1 MSTTLKFVGGCAA
14 LWMLTSMPPINN
26 IGFVASTRRA
36 MESTGE
42 VSFKVARGTG
52 RAAWWAS
59 TTLFLMV
66 YPVLYIVDPGE
77 DPDLSALGGASVPA
91 PLAA

>member
-52 RAAWWAS
+52 RS
-59 TTLFLMV
+59 L
-66 YPVLYIVDPGE
+66 
-77 DPDLSALGGASVPA
+77 PA
-91 PLAA
+91 PLLLRELTSRLSRQRAFLC